1 MNSAEVQKV
10 KQQFGIIGNDPA
22 LLQAIDTAIQVAH
35 TDLSVLITGES
46 GVGKEFFPKIVHTN
60 SIRKHGK
67 YIAVNCGAIPEGTI
81 DSELFGHIKGAFT
94 GAVNE
99 RKGYF
104 SEADGGTIFL
114 DEVAELP
121 LSTQARLLRVLEN
134 GEFIRVG
141 SSDVEKTNVRIVCAT
156 NVNLAEA
163 IAEGRFR
170 EDLFYRLSTV
180 PINIPALRK
189 RGDDVVLLFKKFSMD
204 FAAKYN
210 VPKIQLDDSA
220 MQAIK
225 SYSWPGNIRQ
235 LKNIAEQISILELNR
250 EIDGEV
256 VLRYLPKEQ
265 KNNLPAFAGH
275 KNDGKT
281 FESEREILYSVLFD
295 MRRDITDLK
304 KQIEILRSSQE
315 NVKTSTPYYTEAN
328 EVPVVQHQIQPSFQI
343 QPSQI
348 HYEPVENVVDE
359 YIEEALSLD
368 DVEKKTILLALERN
382 KGKRRHAA
390 KELNISERTL
400 YRKIKEYGI
409 EGHSAQTD
417 IHRIATC
424 NSRCNRMHGKLQV
437 HRSIHRLYKSQ
448 DHITG
453 NIPEPRRIP
462 MGANGNNVQR
472 KVE

>member
-1 MNSAEVQKV
+1 MNLVNVQQI
-10 KQQFGIIGNDPA
+10 KQQFGIIGNDPT
-22 LLQAIDTAIQVAH
+22 LLRAIDTAIQVAQ

-46 GVGKEFFPKIVHTN
+46 GVGKEFFPKIIHTN

-121 LSTQARLLRVLEN
+121 LATQARLLRVLEN
-134 GEFIRVG
+134 GEYLRVG

-170 EDLFYRLSTV
+170 EDLYYRLSTV
-180 PINIPALRK
+180 PIKIPALRK
-189 RGDDVVLLFKKFSMD
+189 RGEDVVLLFKKFSMD

-210 VPKIQLDDSA
+210 VPKIQLDESA
-220 MQAIK
+220 KRAIIE
-225 SYSWPGNIRQ
+225 YSWPGNIRQ

-250 EIDGEV
+250 DINGETV
-256 VLRYLPKEQ
+256 AHYLPKEQ
-265 KNNLPAFAGH
+265 TNNLPTVAGR
-275 KNDGKT
+275 KNEGKT

-295 MRRDITDLK
+295 MRRDITELK
-304 KQIEILRSSQE
+304 KQIETLRTTRESAKHE
-315 NVKTSTPYYTEAN
+315 AAYYTETN
-328 EVPVVQHQIQPSFQI
+328 EMPVTAHRIEPAYRIEST
-343 QPSQI
+343 PL
-348 HYEPVENVVDE
+348 HYEHVENVVDE
-359 YIEEALSLD
+359 YIEETLSLD
-368 DVEKKTILLALERN
+368 DVEKKTILQALERN
-382 KGKRRHAA
+382 KGKRRNAA

-409 EGHSAQTD
+409 E
-417 IHRIATC
+417 
-424 NSRCNRMHGKLQV
+424 
-437 HRSIHRLYKSQ
+437 
-448 DHITG
+448 
-453 NIPEPRRIP
+453 
-462 MGANGNNVQR
+462 
-472 KVE
+472 